1 MIESVKEHIL
11 SCKFPPHAYLL
22 IPSPPPHSTLIRLT
36 LITFSGYGSS
46 ISIKAGKSTAH
57 EQSGGG
63 VQIGK

>member
-11 SCKFPPHAYLL
+11 SCKIPPHAYLL
-22 IPSPPPHSTLIRLT
+22 ILLSPNSTLIRLT
-36 LITFSGYGSS
+36 LVTFSGYGSS
-46 ISIKAGKSTAH
+46 ISIKAGRSTAH